1 LRGEDIDIGARIFAV
16 VDAFDAMI
24 SDRVY
29 RKGCPFK
36 DALAEL
42 ERCAGTQFD
51 PLVVEAF
58 KRIPKD
64 DWEILR
70 QRSLKDKQEIFSFQA
85 VVAELVYSR
94 QQFELIH

>member
-1 LRGEDIDIGARIFAV
+1 MV
-16 VDAFDAMI
+16 

-29 RKGCPFK
+29 RRGRPYEE
-36 DALAEL
+36 ALAEL

-58 KRIPKD
+58 KVVLKD

-70 QRSLKDKQEIFSFQA
+70 RRSVTDKQEDYSFQT
-85 VVAELVYSR
+85 VVAELVFSR
-94 QQFELIH
+94 QQFELVH